1 VTQRPR
7 LLRWTPF
14 ILIAAGLL
22 AYANSFHGAFV
33 YDDVN
38 AIVDNP
44 SIRIGW
50 PPWEAMLAPLQS
62 TVAGRPVVNLTLAL
76 NYAVSGLNPWSY
88 HAFNL
93 AVHIAN
99 ALLLF
104 GLVRRTLKGDRADE
118 IAFAVAL
125 LWLVHPLLTDCVAY
139 TVQRTE
145 LLMAF
150 FLLLTLWCVLTDH
163 LFGAVVACALGM
175 GCKEV
180 MAATPIVVL
189 LYDRMFRARSFREAF
204 RQRGGLYAS
213 LAATWLVLLASMAGN
228 ARNSTVGTEDITP
241 WHYALTQCGVIV
253 RYLRLAVWPRPLVLD
268 YDDWPV
274 AASVRDVWPS
284 AVVVIALLGVT
295 AWALFRRNALGFL
308 GAWFFLILAPS
319 SSFVPIVTEIA
330 AERRMYLPLA
340 SVITLAVL
348 GVQSIRRG
356 AFRRAVVVSL
366 AIFWGVLTVQRN
378 ADYTSD
384 LTLWKDT
391 VAKRPGNARAQVNLG
406 AALVVH
412 GAVDDAIG
420 HFRKAIQIK
429 PYYSDAHYNL
439 GIALAVQGQK
449 AEAVEELRRAIRLE
463 PGFAKAH
470 RNLGILLAEQGQLA
484 EAAEHFE
491 RVVRLRPDD
500 ASAQD
505 EWGITLARQ
514 GRISDALPHFRESL
528 RLDSGDKS
536 AAHHLATALI
546 QLDRTND
553 PARETVRQPS
563 P

>member
-7 LLRWTPF
+7 LLRWSSF
-14 ILIAAGLL
+14 LLIAAGLL
-22 AYANSFHGAFV
+22 ADANSFHGAFL
-33 YDDVN
+33 YDDIN

-104 GLVRRTLKGDRADE
+104 GLLRRTWKGERAEE

-125 LWLVHPLLTDCVAY
+125 LWLVHPLLTDCVTY

-150 FLLLTLWCVLTDH
+150 FLLLTLWCVLKDH
-163 LFGAVVACALGM
+163 PFGAVVACALGM

-180 MAATPIVVL
+180 MAVTPILVL
-189 LYDRMFRARSFREAF
+189 LYDRMFRSGSFREAF
-204 RQRGGLYAS
+204 RQRGGLYTA

-228 ARNSTVGTEDITP
+228 ARNSTVGIGFHEITS
-241 WHYALTQCGVIV
+241 WRYALTQGGVILH
-253 RYLRLAVWPRPLVLD
+253 YLRLSIWPRPLVLD
-268 YDDWPV
+268 YGDWPV
-274 AASVRDVWPS
+274 AASIGDVWP
-284 AVVVIALLGVT
+284 AALVVVGLFGAT

-330 AERRMYLPLA
+330 AERRMYLPLV
-340 SVITLAVL
+340 SVITLAVF
-348 GVQSIRRG
+348 GVETMRG
-356 AFRRAVVVSL
+356 VALRRAVVVSL

-378 ADYTSD
+378 ADYASD
-384 LTLWKDT
+384 MAIWSDTL
-391 VAKRPGNARAQVNLG
+391 AKRPDNARAQVNLG
-406 AALVVH
+406 AALVVR
-412 GAVDDAIG
+412 GDGNAAIE
-420 HFRKAIQIK
+420 HFRKAIQI
-429 PYYSDAHYNL
+429 
-439 GIALAVQGQK
+439 
-449 AEAVEELRRAIRLE
+449 
-463 PGFAKAH
+463 
-470 RNLGILLAEQGQLA
+470 
-484 EAAEHFE
+484 
-491 RVVRLRPDD
+491 
-500 ASAQD
+500 
-505 EWGITLARQ
+505 
-514 GRISDALPHFRESL
+514 
-528 RLDSGDKS
+528 
-536 AAHHLATALI
+536 
-546 QLDRTND
+546 
-553 PARETVRQPS
+553 
-563 P
+563 